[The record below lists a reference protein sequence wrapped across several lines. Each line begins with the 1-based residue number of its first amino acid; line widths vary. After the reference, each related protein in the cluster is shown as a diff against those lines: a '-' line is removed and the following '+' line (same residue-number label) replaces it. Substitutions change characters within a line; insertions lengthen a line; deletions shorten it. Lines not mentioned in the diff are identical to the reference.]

1 VTARLDGAD
10 RVVDMNAYGFA
21 HWYGGNP
28 RAKEKFDQ
36 KKDWIALL
44 NRERDWVKHGGVDE
58 MQIECFDAAMMIARA
73 GSKLE
78 VWTPKMENFRTWFFA
93 NLDSF

>member
-1 VTARLDGAD
+1 M
-10 RVVDMNAYGFA
+10 VDMNAYGFA